1 MYWVGDAWSVIY
13 WTTFILAW
21 AVIPIL
27 SGYLDSGYF
36 TFKDRLKDALHEQ
49 VWMLSTNRPQYTNRH
64 SLDLHVSYS
73 PHLVHFQ
80 IRWGLVATGGL
91 VGFIIYLLS
100 QHYTLAKI
108 EGFLIALGNTY
119 GLMIIV
125 VLLGNGLV
133 EVPRRL
139 YLYSDPNQVG
149 TTRSCHYTK
158 NISLSTSI
166 SLRKSTSLRKSISLS
181 HQLDYTGDGNTWLLF
196 LLIGHLDAVTFSRP
210 VM

>member
-1 MYWVGDAWSVIY
+1 
-13 WTTFILAW
+13 
-21 AVIPIL
+21 
-27 SGYLDSGYF
+27 
-36 TFKDRLKDALHEQ
+36 
-49 VWMLSTNRPQYTNRH
+49 
-64 SLDLHVSYS
+64 
-73 PHLVHFQ
+73 
-80 IRWGLVATGGL
+80 VATGGL

-149 TTRSCHYTK
+149 ATRSFHSTRMFH
-158 NISLSTSI
+158 SVSTSI
-166 SLRKSTSLRKSISLS
+166 SLRKGISLS
-181 HQLDYTGDGNTWLLF
+181 HQLDYTGNGNTWLLF
-196 LLIGHLDAVTFSRP
+196 LLIGTPKYGHIGTISSHSL
-210 VM
+210 